1 MSESVRCAIYT
12 RVSTDQRLDRE
23 FNSLHAQHDAAEAFI
38 RSQSHEGWKL
48 LPEKYDDG
56 GYSGRNLERPAVQR
70 LLSDVEAGKIDVIVV
85 YKIDRLTRSLMDFAK
100 LVELFERHSV
110 SFASVT
116 QPLNTMTSIGRL
128 TLNVLLSFAQFE
140 REIAGERI
148 RDKFRMAKRRG
159 MPLAGSAPFGYDRI
173 NSKLIVNES
182 EAQQVRIIFLKYLQF
197 GTVKALARHLNKQG
211 ILTKS
216 KNLKNGSTRGG
227 GKFYVSSVRYILRN
241 RFYIGEVVVED
252 GTVKGAHM
260 PVLDRELFDAVQ
272 YRLDMQRWGLNMGTA
287 TAMGITHR
295 KNQLL
300 LGNPMK

>member
-1 MSESVRCAIYT
+1 
-12 RVSTDQRLDRE
+12 
-23 FNSLHAQHDAAEAFI
+23 
-38 RSQSHEGWKL
+38 
-48 LPEKYDDG
+48 
-56 GYSGRNLERPAVQR
+56 
-70 LLSDVEAGKIDVIVV
+70 
-85 YKIDRLTRSLMDFAK
+85 
-100 LVELFERHSV
+100 
-110 SFASVT
+110 
-116 QPLNTMTSIGRL
+116 
-128 TLNVLLSFAQFE
+128 
-140 REIAGERI
+140 
-148 RDKFRMAKRRG
+148 